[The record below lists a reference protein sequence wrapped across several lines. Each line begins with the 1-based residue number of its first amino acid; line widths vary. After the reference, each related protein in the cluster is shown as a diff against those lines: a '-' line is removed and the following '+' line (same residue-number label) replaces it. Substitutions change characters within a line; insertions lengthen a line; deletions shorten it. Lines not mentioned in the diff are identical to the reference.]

1 MKNNEYKDFQV
12 LATFPGLNRL
22 VVIDTF
28 YSVTL
33 RTAKSRAK
41 KFYPGIAEVL
51 TYRHENG
58 LRDEYIELM

>member
-33 RTAKSRAK
+33 RTAKYRVK

-51 TYRHENG
+51 AYRHESG

>member
-1 MKNNEYKDFQV
+1 MKNNEYKNFEV

-51 TYRHENG
+51 AYRHESG
-58 LRDEYIELM
+58 LREEYIKLK

>member
-1 MKNNEYKDFQV
+1 MKNNEYKNFEV
-12 LATFPGLNRL
+12 LATFPGLDRL

-33 RTAKSRAK
+33 RTAKYRAK

-51 TYRHENG
+51 AYRHESG
-58 LRDEYIELM
+58 LRDEYIELN

>member
-1 MKNNEYKDFQV
+1 MKNNEYKNFE
-12 LATFPGLNRL
+12 

-51 TYRHENG
+51 AYRHESG
-58 LRDEYIELM
+58 IRDEYIELN

>member
-41 KFYPGIAEVL
+41 KLYPGIAEVL
-51 TYRHENG
+51 TYRHESG
-58 LRDEYIELM
+58 LRDEYIELN